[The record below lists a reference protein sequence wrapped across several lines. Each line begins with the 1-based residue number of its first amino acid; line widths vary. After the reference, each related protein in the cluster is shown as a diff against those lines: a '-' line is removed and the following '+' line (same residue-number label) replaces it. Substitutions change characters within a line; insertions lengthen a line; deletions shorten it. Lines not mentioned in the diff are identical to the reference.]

1 MKKTYMIPTMKVV
14 EIKPAN
20 ILAGS
25 VNGTSGA
32 EGLGKGDSWGTGT
45 ANSRQGRFS
54 SWEEDDFE
62 EE

>member
-1 MKKTYMIPTMKVV
+1 MKKTYKIPTLQVV
-14 EIKPAN
+14 KMQPAN

-54 SWEEDDFE
+54 DDDYWEE
-62 EE
+62 